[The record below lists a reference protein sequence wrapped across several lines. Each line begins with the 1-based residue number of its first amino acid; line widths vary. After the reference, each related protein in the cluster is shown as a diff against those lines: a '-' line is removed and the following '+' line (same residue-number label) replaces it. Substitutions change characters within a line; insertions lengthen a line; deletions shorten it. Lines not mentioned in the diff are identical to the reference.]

1 MGARSHSERELEKYI
16 LVNCSHG
23 PHSPVSWSA
32 FGFLPFPEPALF
44 SRRMGW
50 TQWWELPCNL
60 HKAQVWTAYALTRA
74 VSKSFKP
81 EDCPAPCPPYVSW
94 GKIIYAILCTRG
106 CKWGGRGVH
115 CLSRVVPGLLL
126 GPDFSAE
133 VCHHPLMECNPR
145 IWFKSQMIICACLC
159 VCEMRLQCMFPLP
172 SQEND
177 HTPLFGNKASQDFF
191 LELLSLRSCPPTSSK
206 SLKIT
211 HFQVCQSV
219 DLIISQYQ
227 F

>member
-1 MGARSHSERELEKYI
+1 MGARSHFERELEKYI
-16 LVNCSHG
+16 SVSWSHG

-44 SRRMGW
+44 SRRTGW

-81 EDCPAPCPPYVSW
+81 EDYPAPIVLLIFSW
-94 GKIIYAILCTRG
+94 GKIIYAILYTCG
-106 CKWGGRGVH
+106 CKWGGGG
-115 CLSRVVPGLLL
+115 SAPGLFL
-126 GPDFSAE
+126 GPEFSAE
-133 VCHHPLMECNPR
+133 VCHHTLMECNPR
-145 IWFKSQMIICACLC
+145 IWFKSQMIICACLCVC

-191 LELLSLRSCPPTSSK
+191 LELLSLRSCPPPPQKVWKSLTSK
-206 SLKIT
+206 SANL
-211 HFQVCQSV
+211 
-219 DLIISQYQ
+219 LI
-227 F
+227 